1 MMLMLMVI
9 PVTRFHSKLL
19 ADLLNLSRNSKA
31 VFVFVQLT
39 IQHQF
44 IYLKPLRRNQKLWLC
59 HVT

>member
-19 ADLLNLSRNSKA
+19 TDLLNLSRNSKA